1 MKRYTYFHGLILSFF
16 SKAFYRDVGLNW
28 AGTGLLYIA
37 VILALLWIPT
47 VIKMQREFA
56 HFVDNDA
63 PAMTKQIPAVTIKN
77 GVLSTDVQTPYF
89 IKNPDDG
96 TPLAVIDT
104 TGQYTSLDETPA
116 TVLVT
121 KNKVIAKNRNE
132 TRIYDL
138 STVES
143 FEIDRAR
150 VEGWLGTAKQWL
162 IPVLYPLAVLFAFIF
177 RAVQI
182 LIYALIGLAFASML
196 HTSLNYKTL
205 MRLAAVAITPVLVLD
220 LLLEFLPFK
229 IPLWTILGIGV
240 ALGYLFFAVKSNSET
255 EPEPQYY
262 APPPPAPQN

>member
-16 SKAFYRDVGLNW
+16 SKAFYKDVGLNW
-28 AGTGLLYIA
+28 TGTGLLYIA
-37 VILALLWIPT
+37 VILALLSIPT
-47 VIKMQREFA
+47 VIKMQRDFA
-56 HFVDNDA
+56 HFVDNEA
-63 PAMTKQIPAVTIKN
+63 PAMTNQIPAVKIKN

-104 TGQYTSLDETPA
+104 TGQYTSLDQTPA
-116 TVLVT
+116 TVLIT
-121 KNKVIAKNRNE
+121 KNKVIAKNRTE

-150 VEGWLGTAKQWL
+150 VEGWLSTAKQWL
-162 IPVLYPLAVLFAFIF
+162 ILVVYPFAVLFGFIF

-182 LIYALIGLAFASML
+182 LIYALIGMAFASML
-196 HTSLNYKTL
+196 HTSLNYQTL

-262 APPPPAPQN
+262 APPPPSQL